1 MTADIGERRAFG
13 FAAAAITVAL
23 TVYGQGVAKWRVDH
37 APSAPDG
44 VTQQLAWALELLLDP
59 WIWTVAIAVVVAS
72 MAWLAAVSQ
81 LELSVAYPLM
91 STSLILVIL
100 LAALTFDEP
109 LTAAKIAGAALVFV
123 GLVVSSWPSAP
134 PSPADLRTEQRA

>member
-1 MTADIGERRAFG
+1 MTADTGERRALG

-23 TVYGQGVAKWRVDH
+23 TVYGQGVAKWRVDR
-37 APSAPDG
+37 APEAPDG

-59 WIWTVAIAVVVAS
+59 WIWTVAIAVVLAS
-72 MAWLAAVSQ
+72 MAWLAAVAQ

-109 LTAAKIAGAALVFV
+109 LTAAKIGGAMLVFV
-123 GLVVSSWPSAP
+123 GLVVSSWPAAP
-134 PSPADLRTEQRA
+134 PSATDPRVEPRA